1 MATTFGTGLPNA
13 TDLTLQCCD
22 HCHQVNYPPRAVCGN
37 CLAGSL
43 RWQRVDNTGIVLS
56 VTQLHYSLEPE
67 YAEHLPWT
75 VASIKLDCGPVVLVH
90 LQPDIVSGAT
100 VKLKLVQD
108 QAANRMLVA
117 TADDSESE
125 KSASTWL
132 ETVNFKEIPA

>member
-1 MATTFGTGLPNA
+1 
-13 TDLTLQCCD
+13 
-22 HCHQVNYPPRAVCGN
+22 
-37 CLAGSL
+37 
-43 RWQRVDNTGIVLS
+43 VDNTGIVLS